1 MKKDNFF
8 IQVFEF
14 IKREN
19 LHRLIIILFALIII
33 STIALAI
40 FEPNISLLNALWLSI
55 VTLTTV
61 GYGDI
66 TPTTL
71 AGRIVGVCIMMFGI
85 GILGMFTASIASIFV
100 EKKLKE
106 ERGMKSYDFE
116 NHIIIC
122 TWNHNA
128 PNIIAELR
136 SDERECDTPIT
147 LIAELDIKPID
158 DENLFFIKGPITEEN
173 LNKANIKKA
182 RTVIIL
188 GDETIEA
195 SARDAKVVLSTLTVE
210 DLNRDVY
217 SIVELV
223 DESNARHC
231 QRANADEIIVG
242 SEFSCRLISRAA
254 LDHGISKV
262 ISELLSSRVGNE
274 IYKIPVPESLAGKN
288 FLEIFTFMKQNK
300 NSIVLAVQKLNENV
314 ISNPAGDHIIDE
326 TDNLIVIAERKPDE

>member
-40 FEPNISLLNALWLSI
+40 FEPNISIFNALWLSI

-71 AGRIVGVCIMMFGI
+71 AGRIVGVFIMMFGI

-314 ISNPAGDHIIDE
+314 ISNPAGDYIIDQS
-326 TDNLIVIAERKPDE
+326 DNLIVIAERKPDE